1 MKTLRAFLL
10 CFCAVLAA
18 AQTPDLWKDLRFRL
32 IGPFRGGRVVAVAG
46 VASQPN
52 VYYFGATG
60 GGIWKTTDGGASWL
74 PVADGQLQTGSV
86 GALAVAGSDPN
97 VVYAGM
103 GEACVRGNA
112 SNGDGVY
119 KSVDAGKTW
128 RNVGLKDSYHIGAVA
143 VHPKNPDIVYVAALG
158 HLWGPNAE
166 RGVYRSTDGGATW
179 KQVLSRGPEAGASDL
194 AMDPT
199 NPRVLYAAFWQVSRN
214 PWRLDSGGPGS
225 GLWKSTDGG
234 DTWSDLSRAPGMPR
248 GVLGRIGVTVSP
260 ANPDRVWAIV
270 EAADGGV
277 FRSDNGGRTWTKVND
292 QNILRQRA
300 WYYSHIYAD
309 PKSVDTVYALNTG
322 LYRSIDGGKTYA
334 AIRQEHG
341 DNHDLWI
348 APDNPLRMIESND
361 GGAAVSNDG
370 GLNWSP
376 EGNQPTA
383 QFYRVALDNDF
394 PYNAYGAQ
402 QDNTTVRIAT
412 RTTAGGIT
420 DKEWYDVGGGESGWI
435 APDPR
440 DSQIVYA
447 GSYGNLITRQDHRT
461 GQLRNINPWPDNP
474 MGYGADVLKYRFQWS
489 FPIVF
494 SPHDPKVLY
503 AGGNV
508 LMKTANE
515 GQSWEPISG
524 DLTRNDKS
532 KQASSGGP
540 ITQDN
545 TSVEYFDT
553 IFTVIESP
561 VAKDL
566 IWVGTD
572 DGLVQITRD
581 GGKTWQN
588 VTPPGIPEWSQ
599 INSIDASPFDA
610 GTAYV
615 AATAYKLDDFRPY
628 LFKTTDYGKTWKKIV
643 NGIPDRDFTRVVKI
657 DPSRRGLLVTG
668 TEFGLF
674 ISFDDGE
681 NWKSFQ
687 LNLPVVSIADVA
699 FQKRDKELVI
709 ATQGRAFWV
718 FDDLPLLYQMNDSV
732 TSSDAHL
739 FRPNDTYRVGGG
751 RGFGGGRGSAAVG
764 QNPPAGAVVHY
775 WLKGRGDVTLE
786 FLDAAGKTVNTYSS
800 KAPAAH
806 PAATEEEQGG
816 EENPFRAP
824 PPPRVTTVPGMN
836 SFVWNLRYP
845 DATTFP
851 GLIMWAGNVT
861 GPRVPPGKYTVRL
874 TVDGKPQ
881 SETFELM
888 KDPRLATTP
897 EEYAKQLTLALQIR
911 DKLSETNA
919 AVIRIR
925 AVRKK
930 LDEYAS
936 SPDAK
941 VADAA
946 KTLTAKLTSIEED
959 LYQTKNRA
967 SEDPLN
973 FPIKLNNKL
982 AYVMGEIESSDNQ
995 PTAQSYVVYEDL
1007 ATDVNGKLRS
1017 LNGLLTTDLA
1027 AFNKLVRDANIPA
1040 VTAPK

>member
-1 MKTLRAFLL
+1 
-10 CFCAVLAA
+10 LAA
-18 AQTPDLWKDLRFRL
+18 AQTPDLWKDLRFRQ

-46 VASQPN
+46 VPSQPN

-60 GGIWKTTDGGASWL
+60 GGIWKTTDAGASWL
-74 PVADGQLQTGSV
+74 PVSDGQLQTGSV

-97 VVYAGM
+97 VIYAGM
-103 GEACVRGNA
+103 GEACIRGNA

-128 RNVGLKDSYHIGAVA
+128 RNVGLKDSYHIGAVV
-143 VHPKNPDIVYVAALG
+143 VHPRNPDLVYVAALG

-179 KQVLSRGPEAGASDL
+179 KQVLTRGPEAGASDL

-199 NPRVLYAAFWQVSRN
+199 NPRVLYAAFWNVSRK

-234 DTWSDLSRAPGMPR
+234 DTWSDISRAPGLPR
-248 GVLGRIGVTVSP
+248 GVEGRIGVTVSP
-260 ANPDRVWAIV
+260 VNPERVWAIV

-277 FRSDNGGRTWTKVND
+277 FRSDNAGRAWTKVND

-309 PKSVDTVYALNTG
+309 PKSADTVYALNTG
-322 LYRSIDGGKTYA
+322 FYRSIDGGKTFA

-394 PYNAYGAQ
+394 PYHAYGAQ
-402 QDNTTVRIAT
+402 QDNTTVRTAT

-420 DKEWYDVGGGESGWI
+420 DKDWYDVGGGESGWI

-440 DSQIVYA
+440 DSEIVYA

-461 GQLRNINPWPDNP
+461 GQMRNINPWPDNP
-474 MGYGADVLKYRFQWS
+474 MGYGADALKYRFQWS

-508 LMKTANE
+508 LMKTVSE

-545 TSVEYFDT
+545 TSVEYYDT
-553 IFTVIESP
+553 IFTVMESP

-581 GGKTWQN
+581 GGKNWQN

-628 LFKTTDYGKTWKKIV
+628 LYKTADFGKTWKKIV
-643 NGIPDRDFTRVVKI
+643 NGIPEGDFTRVVKV
-657 DPSRRGLLVTG
+657 DPNRRGLLVAG

-674 ISFDDGE
+674 ISLDDGE
-681 NWKSFQ
+681 NWKPFQ
-687 LNLPVVSIADVA
+687 LNLPVVPIADVA
-699 FQKRDKELVI
+699 FQKRDKEIVI
-709 ATQGRAFWV
+709 ATQGRSFWV
-718 FDDLPLLYQMNDSV
+718 FDDLPLLYQLNDAV
-732 TSSDAHL
+732 TTTDAHL
-739 FRPNDTYRVGGG
+739 FRPADTYRVGGG
-751 RGFGGGRGSAAVG
+751 RGFGGGRGPAAVG
-764 QNPPAGAVVHY
+764 ENPPAGAVVHY

-786 FLDAAGKTVNTYSS
+786 FLDAAGKIVNTYSS
-800 KAPAAH
+800 KAPAAR
-806 PAATEEEQGG
+806 PAAAPEDEGG
-816 EENPFRAP
+816 EENPFRGA
-824 PPPRVTTVPGMN
+824 PPPRVTANAGMN
-836 SFVWNLRYP
+836 RFVWNLRYP

-874 TVDGKPQ
+874 TVDGKSQ
-881 SETFELM
+881 SETFELK
-888 KDPRLATTP
+888 KDPRLSTTP
-897 EEYAKQLTLALQIR
+897 EEYAKQISLALQIR
-911 DKLSETNA
+911 DKLSETNG
-919 AVIRIR
+919 AVVRIR
-925 AVRKK
+925 EVRKK
-930 LDEYAS
+930 LVEYAS
-936 SPDAK
+936 SGDAK

-946 KTLTAKLTSIEED
+946 KSLNGKLTAIEGD
-959 LYQTKNRA
+959 LYQTRNRA

-1007 ATDVNGKLRS
+1007 ATEVNGKLRS

-1040 VTAPK
+1040 VTVPK